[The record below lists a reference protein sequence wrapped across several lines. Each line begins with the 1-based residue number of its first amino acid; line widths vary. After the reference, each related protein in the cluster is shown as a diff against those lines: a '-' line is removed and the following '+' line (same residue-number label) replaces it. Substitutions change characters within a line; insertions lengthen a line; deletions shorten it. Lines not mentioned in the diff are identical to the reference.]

1 MPATPDR
8 AKLYAFALLAGA
20 LLLLVLATTGLD
32 GRVFEPPRND
42 AASAAAP
49 VVLLE
54 QLDALYS
61 KEPFSRLL
69 AAGRRDLFA
78 TDHFNPPPAPPP
90 VTKPAV
96 EPPKTRTVPLTYLGL
111 LGGSGEPTVYVRADK
126 ATLRLAPGA
135 AVVAD
140 WRIARVGPDAVVL
153 TNAAAATH
161 QLDFRRTVPLEIP
174 LR

>member
-8 AKLYAFALLAGA
+8 AKLYAFALLIGA

-32 GRVFEPPRND
+32 GRDFAPPPGN
-42 AASAAAP
+42 ASSAAAP

-54 QLDALYS
+54 HLDALYS
-61 KEPFSRLL
+61 TEPFSRLL
-69 AAGRRDLFA
+69 AVGRRDLFA

-90 VTKPAV
+90 AVKPAA
-96 EPPKTRTVPLTYLGL
+96 EPPKTRSVPLTYLGL
-111 LGGSGEPTVYVRADK
+111 LGGSGEPTVYVRTDK
-126 ATLRLAPGA
+126 ETLRLAPGA

-140 WRIARVGPDAVVL
+140 WRIAQAGPDTLVL
-153 TNAAAATH
+153 TNNAAATH
-161 QLDFRRTVPLEIP
+161 KLDFRRTVPLEIP